1 MSHLASREA
10 YRHLVD
16 RLNRYPQGAPPSEVL
31 YRILALL
38 FTPQQ
43 AVLVAALPV
52 RPFQAEAA
60 ARVWRMPLADARRQ
74 LDALCDKALLLD
86 MDLPGGPL
94 YCLPPPMAGFFEFSM
109 MRVRGDVDQKVLA
122 ELFYQYLNVEDE
134 FIVALFATGETRLGR
149 MFVRE
154 SALPPELST
163 TVLDHERVT
172 EVVRTASAIGV
183 GVCYCRHKMLHVG
196 RACDAPLGNCLTFN
210 TAAASLTRH
219 GFARRIDAAEALDV
233 VQAAQDH
240 GLAQFGDNV
249 RKNVA
254 FVCNC
259 CGCCC
264 EAMLAAKRF
273 GFLHPVHTTNFVAAI
288 DAEKC
293 NGCGRCV
300 DACPVAALRV
310 EPDPATEGAA
320 RGPARKHGVLDAGA
334 CLGCGVCVKSCAR
347 KALRLA
353 ARPARVITPLNSAHR
368 AVLMAIERGKLQ
380 DLVFDNQAFLS
391 HRVMAAIL
399 GVILKLPPV
408 QRAMASRQFRS
419 RYLEALLARR

>member
-31 YRILALL
+31 YKILSLL

-52 RPFQAEAA
+52 RPFRLEAA
-60 ARVWRMPLADARRQ
+60 AQVWRMPLADARRQ

-109 MRVRGDVDQKVLA
+109 MRVRGDIDQKVLA

-163 TVLDHERVT
+163 TVLDHEKVS

-210 TAAASLTRH
+210 NAAASLTRH

-233 VQAAQDH
+233 VQEAQDH

-264 EAMLAAKRF
+264 EAMLAAQRF
-273 GFLHPVHTTNFVAAI
+273 GFLHPVHTTNFIAEI
-288 DAEKC
+288 DAAKC

-310 EPDPATEGAA
+310 EPDAPAPGAA
-320 RGPARKHGVLDAGA
+320 SRPPRKRGVLDAGA

-347 KALRLA
+347 KALHLA
-353 ARPARVITPLNSAHR
+353 PRPARVITPLNSAHR

-399 GVILKLPPV
+399 GVILKLPLV
-408 QRAMASRQFRS
+408 QRALASQQFRS
-419 RYLEALLARR
+419 RYLEALLARQ

>member
-1 MSHLASREA
+1 MTHLASREA

-31 YRILALL
+31 YRILSLL
-38 FTPQQ
+38 FTPRQ
-43 AVLVAALPV
+43 AVLVSALPIK
-52 RPFQAEAA
+52 PFRLATAAAAWRMKEAEA
-60 ARVWRMPLADARRQ
+60 Q
-74 LDALCDKALLLD
+74 HELDALCDKALLLD
-86 MDLPGGPL
+86 METAGGTI

-109 MRVRGDVDQKVLA
+109 MRLRGDVDQKLLA
-122 ELFYQYLNVEDE
+122 ELFYQYMNVEDE
-134 FIVALFATGETRLGR
+134 FITALFATGETRLGR

-154 SALPPELST
+154 SAVPPELST
-163 TVLDHERVT
+163 TVMDHERVS
-172 EVVRTASAIGV
+172 EVVNTATAIGV
-183 GVCYCRHKMLHVG
+183 GVCYCRHKMTHVG

-210 TAAASLTRH
+210 NAAASLTRH
-219 GFARRIDAAEALDV
+219 GFARRIDAAEAKDV
-233 VQAAQDH
+233 VQQAQDH

-264 EAMLAAKRF
+264 EAMLAAKRL
-273 GFLHPVHTTNFVAAI
+273 GFLHPVHTTNFVAEI
-288 DAEKC
+288 DAQKC

-310 EPDPATEGAA
+310 EPVAA
-320 RGPARKHGVLDAGA
+320 AAPGERERKRGMLDADA
-334 CLGCGVCVKSCAR
+334 CLGCGVCVRSCAR
-347 KALRLA
+347 GALRLA
-353 ARPARVITPLNSAHR
+353 PRPARVITPLNSAHR

-408 QRAMASRQFRS
+408 QRALASRQFRS
-419 RYLEALLARR
+419 RYLEALLADQ